1 MTYYVDEHLLRLSN
15 GPVDTT
21 EFFRQ
26 YMAGFVISKRE
37 SAVSHCASQH
47 VRGTIDDVADTRDV
61 MCYMLSVNSL
71 VQNESYFFDS
81 VARQNVINSGNDC
94 LRLSS
99 DYFKLLTY
107 QDAVECASLD
117 LINQF
122 GSELYPICN
131 IAVLSGTEFV
141 PGSDTFN
148 VSMVEPS
155 FRVDGAVRQ
164 ASDTHQ
170 VGLQDL
176 VGRQY
181 ASIRNTEITGVT
193 VYYNNQVNCH

>member
-47 VRGTIDDVADTRDV
+47 VRGTIDDDADTRDV

-71 VQNESYFFDS
+71 VQNEPYFFDS
-81 VARQNVINSGNDC
+81 VARQNVIDGGNNC
-94 LRLSS
+94 LS
-99 DYFKLLTY
+99 DVFNLLTY
-107 QDAVECASLD
+107 QYAVQCASLN
-117 LINQF
+117 LINQLQF
-122 GSELYPICN
+122 GSELYPTCN
-131 IAVLSGTEFV
+131 NAVLSGTEFV

-148 VSMVEPS
+148 VTMVEAS

-164 ASDTHQ
+164 ESDIYEVYQ
-170 VGLQDL
+170 QAL

-181 ASIRNTEITGVT
+181 ATIRNTEITGVT